1 MQSVSLGRR
10 IGRIVRENNKHE
22 QTCKYSILIPQL
34 RYFATLWANMWE
46 KSDEKRSIGE
56 EQTQTRELKAAARP
70 GSEIQWLHFSPISTK
85 PTPAVQH
92 SAQVRYLLQPDVQLR
107 GISAINRYRAVAAVW
122 VSGRAWQGNIQL
134 IGISEVGV
142 TWAGW
147 WPHWTLDMGNPLQ
160 LDLGNPPS
168 EHHHYH
174 QPPWR
179 TLPCSLLVPRFLF
192 FLVLVGLFNPQRF
205 AKYFPIWNSQQMD
218 QHCRLFLDFQCL
230 FVCLFA
236 EWCFL
241 VFFLQ
246 WVSLVYLF
254 YRLTE
259 SAKPLGGIKER
270 LWSRLRQAAMFTKHL
285 KCFPKCLPNTWNV
298 FQNVNQTPEMFSKK
312 IQNVHQS
319 PTKSSKEI
327 LFLFFQVE
335 KYIEMGTNKH

>member
-1 MQSVSLGRR
+1 MLLERPRR
-10 IGRIVRENNKHE
+10 QDAVREPWATDCQGKQ
-22 QTCKYSILIPQL
+22 QTWADLQILYSHSTTSL
-34 RYFATLWANMWE
+34 FCNTLWANMWE
-46 KSDEKRSIGE
+46 KKRWKAFIGE

-174 QPPWR
+174 QPHWR
-179 TLPCSLLVPRFLF
+179 TLPCSLLVPSVSF
-192 FLVLVGLFNPQRF
+192 FL
-205 AKYFPIWNSQQMD
+205 SS
-218 QHCRLFLDFQCL
+218 CRTFQSTKICTIFSHLKLTTNGSTLSSVPWFSMFVCL
-230 FVCLFA
+230 FVCWMIFS
-236 EWCFL
+236 CFL
-241 VFFLQ
+241 FLQ
-246 WVSLVYLF
+246 WLLLVYLF

-285 KCFPKCLPNTWNV
+285 KCFPKCLPNT
-298 FQNVNQTPEMFSKK
+298 
-312 IQNVHQS
+312 
-319 PTKSSKEI
+319 
-327 LFLFFQVE
+327 
-335 KYIEMGTNKH
+335 